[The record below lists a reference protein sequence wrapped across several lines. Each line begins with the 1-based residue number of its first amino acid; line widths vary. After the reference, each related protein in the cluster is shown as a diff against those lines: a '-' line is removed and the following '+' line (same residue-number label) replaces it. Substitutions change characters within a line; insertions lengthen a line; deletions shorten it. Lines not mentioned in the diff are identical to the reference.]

1 MIRRFFAK
9 YWREALIIVMV
20 ISVSVAWSQD
30 HRSLIKAYD
39 SAVISYEAQ
48 LEALNESHQRELE
61 RKEQALHEYQ
71 AKMDEI
77 QREYLEF
84 RENVEEQKATRVAE
98 LTEIRH
104 SNPDALVEE
113 IENAFGFEYVE

>member
-1 MIRRFFAK
+1 MIGRFFAK

-20 ISVSVAWSQD
+20 IGVSVAWSQD
-30 HRSLIKAYD
+30 HKSLIKAYD

-71 AKMDEI
+71 TKMDEI
-77 QREYLEF
+77 QKEYPRF
-84 RENVEEQKATRVAE
+84 KVMFMTFFQ
-98 LTEIRH
+98 
-104 SNPDALVEE
+104 
-113 IENAFGFEYVE
+113 G

>member
-20 ISVSVAWSQD
+20 IGVSVAWSQD

-77 QREYLEF
+77 QKEYLEF
-84 RENVEEQKATRVAE
+84 RESVEEQKATRVAE

>member
-20 ISVSVAWSQD
+20 IGVSVAWSQD
-30 HRSLIKAYD
+30 HKSLIKAYD

>member
-20 ISVSVAWSQD
+20 IGVSVAWSQD

>member
-1 MIRRFFAK
+1 MIRSFFAK

-20 ISVSVAWSQD
+20 IGVSVAWSQD